1 MRGLETR
8 VRGLEKATGQGER
21 HTIFFVEVGP
31 EGDERR
37 VWPPVFL
44 GDWSAAEKEAELARL
59 LAEREG

>member
-1 MRGLETR
+1 MSGLTAR
-8 VRGLEKATGQGER
+8 VRGLERATGAER